1 MLDDSFF
8 ALRLIMRHG
17 VVASIVFGV
26 VACLVSGFLF
36 WGHIQWFAII
46 PALIIGALVFILCK
60 SYVELINVVFHM
72 LN

>member
-1 MLDDSFF
+1 MEDSFF

-17 VVASIVFGV
+17 FLASIVFGV
-26 VACLVSGFLF
+26 AACLISAFLF
-36 WGHIQWFAII
+36 WSYIQWFAII
-46 PALIIGALVFILCK
+46 PGLIIGALVFILCK